1 MNTSR
6 SSQRGAYSFLFL
18 VILIAGGLLVFALA
32 ADGARLYA
40 QQRILQQHAD
50 AAALGAAQGTQACGG
65 EGVTLADICTRAQ
78 MSADAAGFEGELDC
92 AGITT
97 GVLETGVD
105 GISRFRVAGL
115 AQSNAVRAR
124 LQRSVP
130 RSLLLPGRLVGD
142 LSLAADAVAQKEVV
156 ATFSGGGSTAVLG
169 SSTNEASLLG
179 DLLGVIL
186 LGPGNSFA
194 LNPTDLSSLANTTV
208 ALGDLLTELGVNSL
222 AELLPLTGGD
232 LAAALGEVATL
243 GANATAI
250 LDAVIANAG
259 VDTIAL
265 TDVINVVG
273 DAAVPPN
280 SEFPV
285 YDVLIGLVL
294 NLAEGQLFNLPQT
307 RVSIG
312 GVVTS
317 SIDIFIQ
324 GAPAIV
330 IGPARQG
337 QDGQWLTRLE
347 APDIRLVVNN
357 SIDLGTIPLLIGTLQ
372 LGTVDLPLLVDT
384 GAGVGELVA
393 ADCSAGLSND
403 VRFLLESSVSVARIG
418 AGSVDVSGN
427 VSISTINADIG
438 RLVLFPL
445 PLLGSIT
452 IDPAL
457 GLSTGLDLSIPGASE
472 DFEFSAVLVADPVD
486 KTSANGYFTEQL
498 IPGGADGLDISL
510 QPPPSLTLLGG
521 LPLGLTLDLGP
532 IGNTITGA
540 LNPILSEV
548 VQLVVT
554 PLLQSLGVELG
565 GFSATLTDASQDS
578 VRLIRNVEFVD

>member
-1 MNTSR
+1 MSISR
-6 SSQRGAYSFLFL
+6 RHQQGAYSFLFL

-65 EGVTLADICTRAQ
+65 EGATVADVCSRAQ
-78 MSADAAGFEGELDC
+78 AAAAAAGFEGELGC
-92 AGITT
+92 GGITT

-115 AQSNAVRAR
+115 VQSNAVRAR

-130 RSLLLPGRLVGD
+130 RSFLLPGGLVGD
-142 LSLAADAVAQKEVV
+142 VALTADAVAQKEVV

-169 SSTNEASLLG
+169 SSTGAASLLG

-194 LNPTDLSSLANTTV
+194 LNPTDLDSLANTTV

-232 LAAALGEVATL
+232 LADALGEVATL

-250 LDAVIANAG
+250 LDAVVANAG

-307 RVSIG
+307 RIAIPG
-312 GVVTS
+312 VTS
-317 SIDIFIQ
+317 EIDIFIQ
-324 GAPAIV
+324 GAPSIV
-330 IGPARQG
+330 VGPARQD
-337 QDGQWLTRLE
+337 QDGQWVTRLE
-347 APDIRLVVNN
+347 APDIRLAMTNN
-357 SIDLGTIPLLIGTLQ
+357 VSLGPAISIPLLGTIQ
-372 LGTVDLPLLVDT
+372 LGDVDLPLVVDT
-384 GAGVGELVA
+384 GTGTGELVA
-393 ADCSAGLSND
+393 ADCAAGLSND
-403 VRFLLESSVSVARIG
+403 VNFVLDASVSVARIG
-418 AGSVDVSGN
+418 TGTIDASGN
-427 VSISTINADIG
+427 TQISTVNVDIG
-438 RLVLFPL
+438 RLVLL
-445 PLLGSIT
+445 PLLGGIT
-452 IDPAL
+452 IDPLL
-457 GLSTGLDLSIPGASE
+457 GLSTGLNLSIPGDAE
-472 DFEFSAVLVADPVD
+472 DFVFPAVLVADPAD
-486 KTSANGYFTEQL
+486 RTTDNGYFIEQL
-498 IPGGADGLDISL
+498 IPGGADGLDLTL
-510 QPPPSLTLLGG
+510 QPAPSLVLLGG
-521 LPLGLTLDLGP
+521 PGLNLGP
-532 IGNTITGA
+532 ITSTITGI
-540 LNPILSEV
+540 LNPVLSSL

-554 PLLQSLGVELG
+554 PLLQALGVELG